1 MVIVQGE
8 PQVYNQSTIYTTNLP
23 KLTIKGQYFSSTAS
37 KNTVSFQ
44 CTNTSGCGHNGYHCL
59 GDITGA
65 VVSASSDGSEIVFQ
79 IWKWGYYNGCD
90 NDQGSEIQAQVSVE
104 GISSPSEW
112 EVVGYFQSVAPEISN
127 NSLPVLGSDNPRVTV
142 KGYGFAVQSSSSG
155 GSEIVEKSSENI
167 TYSYRN
173 TITTMYQGG
182 SEGSTYTTDKGD
194 STTLPTLKGSIIK
207 SSRSTLVLSFT
218 ELSPLNQDSIQSGDI
233 TMSIQTNYEFSD
245 SVENATL
252 SAGPTDAFTV
262 RAEHPYVMIEREARE

>member
-1 MVIVQGE
+1 MGI
-8 PQVYNQSTIYTTNLP
+8 
-23 KLTIKGQYFSSTAS
+23 
-37 KNTVSFQ
+37 
-44 CTNTSGCGHNGYHCL
+44 
-59 GDITGA
+59 
-65 VVSASSDGSEIVFQ
+65 
-79 IWKWGYYNGCD
+79 YNGCD

-182 SEGSTYTTDKGD
+182 SEV
-194 STTLPTLKGSIIK
+194 LPTRQI
-207 SSRSTLVLSFT
+207 
-218 ELSPLNQDSIQSGDI
+218 
-233 TMSIQTNYEFSD
+233 
-245 SVENATL
+245 
-252 SAGPTDAFTV
+252 
-262 RAEHPYVMIEREARE
+262 RAIPQHYRH